1 MRTYTHT
8 HMCIKVL
15 RPLEG
20 AGFKE
25 AGAYSLKNNRGY
37 AGELGR
43 SKVHRFAYINSLD
56 HQIIHKNVSLLSIS
70 QEMMMDDDSVNEELA
85 VNEEEGATKEEVTE
99 EEGYHSIKGEPFLSA
114 DGSVIY
120 MFESATTPFKIF
132 KDNPRPFLLF
142 ALREPISRTWS
153 DFRYLAHNYVPHR
166 ITFAKATIKVVCR
179 LL

>member
-1 MRTYTHT
+1 
-8 HMCIKVL
+8 VL

-70 QEMMMDDDSVNEELA
+70 QEMITDDDSVKEEVA
-85 VNEEEGATKEEVTE
+85 VNKEEEEATKEEE
-99 EEGYHSIKGEPFLSA
+99 YHSVKGEPFLSA

-132 KDNPRPFLLF
+132 KDNQRPFLLF

-166 ITFAKATIKVVCR
+166 ITFAKATLKVCVVYCYYCYCCYYCYYYCY
-179 LL
+179 